1 MNHHDHPQGGKGPAL
16 VRPAPD
22 QPTERP
28 MTRLLVVDD
37 EDLIR
42 RRQRGRALVVA
53 LLLAGLVVLIFA
65 ITLAKIRQGIPE

>member
-1 MNHHDHPQGGKGPAL
+1 
-16 VRPAPD
+16 
-22 QPTERP
+22 
-28 MTRLLVVDD
+28 MTPDD